1 MKNMYRTLVIVF
13 TAALVFGGGAAFADT
28 VSKSPKPAK
37 TPELLEQGKQ
47 IYFKRCSFCHGME
60 GGGDGPAAEF
70 LNPRPRNF
78 QSNIFK
84 FRSTESGALPT
95 DEDLFRTISRGIPG
109 TGMQVFDKEKIK
121 NGLTE
126 QERWAVIF
134 YIQTFMQEGFS
145 LWELDEEYKQATDP
159 DDKAEYRY
167 NKVIKIGD
175 PPPATPALIERGKA
189 VFEEFK
195 CWQCHGKGGKGNGVS
210 AEGMKDEW
218 KFPILPRDLTK
229 SWKYKGGDD
238 VLQIFKRF
246 TTGINGTPMPTFI
259 SSINEEDRWAL
270 AHFVKSIQLE
280 PREKAILE
288 AKKIDGDLPT
298 DPGDEAWNQSLE
310 IDIFLTG
317 NVIIKPRW
325 QNITVDLVKVKA
337 LFNENEISFRL
348 EWNDRFPNL
357 IHEGTNDLHQLDKS
371 KPGDKG
377 NLQTYVPIYSKDYKP
392 GKYRDALM
400 LQFPSKQLPGSEKPH
415 FLNGDNSHE
424 VNLWWWR
431 ADYDPVKKEI
441 VDAVSKDPSLKT
453 IEKYVLGGA
462 ETSGPAVLEM
472 NAKGFKKPFKAQ
484 GEDSQAVSS
493 KAKFED
499 GTWTLVMKR
508 SLLTEDKKDTQ
519 FEPGVFI
526 PMAINAWDGW
536 NADIGMQKSISSW
549 HFVYLEKPMPV
560 KIYIITAIA
569 ILLIVGVELYMV
581 RTWSA

>member
-1 MKNMYRTLVIVF
+1 MYRTLIIVF
-13 TAALVFGGGAAFADT
+13 TAAIVFGGSAAFAAT

-47 IYFKRCSFCHGME
+47 IYFKRCNFCHGME

-78 QSNIFK
+78 QSNVFK
-84 FRSTESGALPT
+84 FRSTSSGALPT
-95 DEDLFRTISRGIPG
+95 DEDLFRTVSRGIPG
-109 TGMQVFDKEKIK
+109 TGMQVFDNEKIK

-126 QERWAVIF
+126 QQRWAVIF

-145 LWELDEEYKQATDP
+145 LWELDEEYANATDP

-175 PPPATPALIERGKA
+175 PPVATPELVERGKA

-259 SSINEEDRWAL
+259 SSIKEDDRWAL
-270 AHFVKSIQLE
+270 AHFVKSLQLV
-280 PREKAILE
+280 PKEKAILE
-288 AKKIDGDLPT
+288 AMKIESDLPT
-298 DPGDEAWNQSLE
+298 DPSDEAWNQSKE
-310 IDIFLTG
+310 IDVFLTG
-317 NVIIKPRW
+317 NVLIKPRW
-325 QNITVDLVKVKA
+325 QNITVDMVKVRA

-357 IHEGTNDLHQLDKS
+357 IHEGTNDHHQLDKS

-400 LQFPSKQLPGSEKPH
+400 LQFPTKQLAGSEKPH

-431 ADYDPVKKEI
+431 ADFDPVKKEI
-441 VDAVSKDPSLKT
+441 VDAVSKDPNLKT
-453 IEKYVLGGA
+453 IEKYVMGGA

-472 NAKGFKKPFKAQ
+472 NAKGFKKPFIMQ
-484 GEDSQAVSS
+484 GEDSQTVSS

-508 SLLTEDKKDTQ
+508 SLLTGDKKDTQ

-569 ILLIVGVELYMV
+569 ILLIVGVEIYMV
-581 RTWSA
+581 RSWSA